1 MQNLCCVLP
10 PGGATNGG
18 ASEHPGPTVGR
29 LCAATT
35 NNALLVTRTG
45 FGGYPVGQLPN
56 LMPKG

>member
-29 LCAATT
+29 LM
-35 NNALLVTRTG
+35 ALESLDLRRAV
-45 FGGYPVGQLPN
+45 VKLPS
-56 LMPKG
+56 

>member
-1 MQNLCCVLP
+1 VHHRIMVLCM
-10 PGGATNGG
+10 GMAFRISMATLGKW
-18 ASEHPGPTVGR
+18 
-29 LCAATT
+29 CAATT

>member
-1 MQNLCCVLP
+1 ME
-10 PGGATNGG
+10 
-18 ASEHPGPTVGR
+18 SGR
-29 LCAATT
+29 RSPICGRWCAATT